1 MSEMKTQRLSDS
13 VALHT
18 FSDSRFKTMKV
29 SVNMLVPL
37 RKATAA
43 RNAILPALVS
53 RATREY
59 PDYTAL
65 NCRLA
70 QLYGASLSNSVQKVG
85 EYQVLT
91 LSAAGLSN
99 RYAFGG
105 EDMFAQLTELLFDVL
120 FDPLKDGE
128 GLFPLE
134 GFQQEQRQMLEMLD
148 AEFNDKMTYAH
159 RRCEELLFQG
169 QRAEVG
175 RCGTRE
181 DVEALDRR
189 QVTAGWQEL
198 LESAQ
203 FEIFALGD
211 CSPDPELFRAR
222 FSGLG
227 SPQPIGLLAYEE
239 PGEVRRL
246 VEEQP
251 LSQSKLSMAFRADY
265 APEEKRLFQL
275 MAAVL
280 GGVPSSKLFQ
290 NVREKMSLCYYCS
303 AGMAPNSRA
312 MFIESGVE
320 TENLERAEE
329 AIYSQLHAL
338 QRGDLTEEELLSA
351 QLALQNSL
359 RSATDSLP
367 AIEGLSLGQLF
378 GGHVLSPEESI
389 RQLMSYTKE
398 QVVEAARRLRPA
410 VVYTLKGG
418 GVYEA
423 EG

>member
-175 RCGTRE
+175 R
-181 DVEALDRR
+181 
-189 QVTAGWQEL
+189 
-198 LESAQ
+198 
-203 FEIFALGD
+203 
-211 CSPDPELFRAR
+211 
-222 FSGLG
+222 
-227 SPQPIGLLAYEE
+227 
-239 PGEVRRL
+239 
-246 VEEQP
+246 
-251 LSQSKLSMAFRADY
+251 
-265 APEEKRLFQL
+265 
-275 MAAVL
+275 
-280 GGVPSSKLFQ
+280 
-290 NVREKMSLCYYCS
+290 
-303 AGMAPNSRA
+303 
-312 MFIESGVE
+312 
-320 TENLERAEE
+320 
-329 AIYSQLHAL
+329 
-338 QRGDLTEEELLSA
+338 
-351 QLALQNSL
+351 
-359 RSATDSLP
+359 
-367 AIEGLSLGQLF
+367 LSLI
-378 GGHVLSPEESI
+378 HI
-389 RQLMSYTKE
+389 
-398 QVVEAARRLRPA
+398 
-410 VVYTLKGG
+410 
-418 GVYEA
+418 
-423 EG
+423 